1 MNETFAKDLARVIWQ
16 YQNIWWEMIDEDEIE
31 MLIKNYLSDNRI
43 VLCKPPEGWA
53 PNPFKKS

>member
-31 MLIKNYLSDNRI
+31 MLIKSYLSDNKI
-43 VLCKPPEGWA
+43 VLCRPPEEWIS
-53 PNPFKKS
+53 NPFKKS